1 MFQIVFPPIF
11 PHLLMVSMVI
21 PSGSLK
27 TLLAVPAVVAPAPTA
42 FLLYILAHIHSAI
55 THPTTNTIGAIMP

>member
-1 MFQIVFPPIF
+1 
-11 PHLLMVSMVI
+11 MVI
-21 PSGSLK
+21 PSGSLQ

-55 THPTTNTIGAIMP
+55 THPTTNATGKITP